1 MAQLNFDSRED
12 VAFFGVYDGH
22 GGAQVAKFCAM
33 HMPDELLRSKQ
44 FTEGDI
50 AGALKATYL
59 AIDDRLRLK
68 DNIELLNQLKVK
80 NTSEGNNGFGMIE
93 PVEQDASSGAAPLAC
108 LRTWCALQT
117 RCMLCARADTRA
129 ARAEAYTGPS
139 AGCTAVVAV
148 VHGNKLY
155 VANAGDSR
163 CVLCRG
169 KETVSLTEDHKPTNP
184 EEERRI
190 KAAGGFVSEG
200 RINGGLNL
208 SRAIGDMNYKTVRPL
223 PRPHPPPALY
233 AFAEASRRRA
243 CRARAR
249 HRRSRW

>member
-93 PVEQDASSGAAPLAC
+93 PVEQDASSGAAPLAYP
-108 LRTWCALQT
+108 RVWCAAPGALAIA
-117 RCMLCARADTRA
+117 CAALGLTRA
-129 ARAEAYTGPS
+129 PRAQ
-139 AGCTAVVAV
+139 
-148 VHGNKLY
+148 
-155 VANAGDSR
+155 
-163 CVLCRG
+163 
-169 KETVSLTEDHKPTNP
+169 
-184 EEERRI
+184 RRI
-190 KAAGGFVSEG
+190 
-200 RINGGLNL
+200 
-208 SRAIGDMNYKTVRPL
+208 RA
-223 PRPHPPPALY
+223 
-233 AFAEASRRRA
+233 RRRA
-243 CRARAR
+243 VQ
-249 HRRSRW
+249 RWWRWCTATSCT